1 MNKKTKTPVKV
12 ILTTGIII
20 STIAGFVSLGEL
32 AEIVNIGT
40 LSAFIIVCFGV
51 IALRSRHKENTFKN
65 KWHPLI
71 PLLGILCCGSLM
83 FFLPTDTW
91 VRFLTWLI
99 FGIII
104 YFCYSIRHSKLN

>member
-51 IALRSRHKENTFKN
+51 VALRSKHKKNTFKN
-65 KWHPLI
+65 RWHPLI

-91 VRFLTWLI
+91 IRFLIWLTLGVI
-99 FGIII
+99 F
-104 YFCYSIRHSKLN
+104 YFCYSIRHSKLK